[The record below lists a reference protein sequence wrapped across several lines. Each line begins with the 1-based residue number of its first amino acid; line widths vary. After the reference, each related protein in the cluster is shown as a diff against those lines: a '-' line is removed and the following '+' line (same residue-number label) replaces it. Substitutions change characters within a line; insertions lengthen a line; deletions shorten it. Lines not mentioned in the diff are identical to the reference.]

1 MSRGLGRSRS
11 TSAPAAAAPL
21 DLESAM
27 QSVLNE
33 MHDTLEFS
41 WNRCNCLEDTTADTR
56 SIILETLASWNNSN
70 LADPDFLK
78 LRKEITDVL
87 EPIEGDLYS
96 VARRLAGIADLL
108 KELDQKVQK
117 ANPVELIDEP
127 TPIPAAAARAAAPQ
141 PEEEFE
147 DEGIQLPF
155 GVLPCAS
162 TRPNKR

>member
-11 TSAPAAAAPL
+11 TTPSAPAAAAPL

-33 MHDTLEFS
+33 MHDTLEFA

-56 SIILETLASWNNSN
+56 SIILETMEGWNKSN
-70 LADPDFLK
+70 LADPDFIK

-87 EPIEGDLYS
+87 EPVEGDLYS
-96 VARRLAGIADLL
+96 IARRLAGIADLL

-117 ANPVELIDEP
+117 ASPVELTDEP
-127 TPIPAAAARAAAPQ
+127 TPVAAAAAAAPPQ
-141 PEEEFE
+141 EF
-147 DEGIQLPF
+147 
-155 GVLPCAS
+155 
-162 TRPNKR
+162 

>member
-11 TSAPAAAAPL
+11 TPTPATPSPL

-41 WNRCNCLEDTTADTR
+41 WSRCNCLEDTAADTR
-56 SIILETLASWNNSN
+56 SIILETLTSWNNSN
-70 LADPDFLK
+70 LADPDFIK

-96 VARRLAGIADLL
+96 IARRLAGIADLL

-117 ANPVELIDEP
+117 ASPVELTDEP
-127 TPIPAAAARAAAPQ
+127 TPPPVAGARATTPQ
-141 PEEEFE
+141 PEEFE